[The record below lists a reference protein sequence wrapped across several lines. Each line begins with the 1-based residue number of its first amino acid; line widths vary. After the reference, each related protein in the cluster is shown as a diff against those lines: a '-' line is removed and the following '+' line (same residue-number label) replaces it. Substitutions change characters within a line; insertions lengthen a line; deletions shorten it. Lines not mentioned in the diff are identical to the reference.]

1 MKKTLSFSVSIRAPR
16 AIVWDRMLGDEGYR
30 IWTAPFCEGS
40 HYAGSWEQGAKIRF
54 LAPSGDGMIAEIAE
68 NRPQEYVSI
77 RHLGEIRDGVEDTTS
92 DRVRA
97 WAPAYENY
105 SFAETADMTTVTVT
119 LDTMPDFE
127 QYMNDTYPKAL
138 GVLKALCE
146 GRE

>member
-105 SFAETADMTTVTVT
+105 SFGETADMTTVTVT

-127 QYMNDTYPKAL
+127 QYMNDTFPKAL